1 VLKDVTAPEIS
12 ILNHS
17 EASWNYLSFF
27 QNYVSLLLTNAKL
40 ILSPL
45 QRKQQFPA
53 RFLSSL
59 IHSISSVYRNEKCSR
74 IIWKNSGRN
83 EAIVS
88 YPEDEGLTQTYQMYS
103 AIIVFS
109 SSESSSNSVKVDMA
123 AARNTARELIQKIRT
138 QFNAKI
144 FKIRREKKTICLA
157 CSLARRATRSLHKTQ
172 NRNTGKMEKTMIKHC
187 RNIFT
192 GERHQFTICYLPP
205 GSSLTY
211 QATPQYFRSF

>member
-1 VLKDVTAPEIS
+1 MKLVGTIW
-12 ILNHS
+12 
-17 EASWNYLSFF
+17 ASSKTI
-27 QNYVSLLLTNAKL
+27 SLLLTNAKL

-45 QRKQQFPA
+45 QRKHQFPA
-53 RFLSSL
+53 RFVSSW
-59 IHSISSVYRNEKCSR
+59 IHSIRSVYRNEKCSR

-123 AARNTARELIQKIRT
+123 AARNTARELIQTIRT
-138 QFNAKI
+138 QFNAKK

-157 CSLARRATRSLHKTQ
+157 RSLARRATRSLHRT
-172 NRNTGKMEKTMIKHC
+172 
-187 RNIFT
+187 
-192 GERHQFTICYLPP
+192 
-205 GSSLTY
+205 
-211 QATPQYFRSF
+211 